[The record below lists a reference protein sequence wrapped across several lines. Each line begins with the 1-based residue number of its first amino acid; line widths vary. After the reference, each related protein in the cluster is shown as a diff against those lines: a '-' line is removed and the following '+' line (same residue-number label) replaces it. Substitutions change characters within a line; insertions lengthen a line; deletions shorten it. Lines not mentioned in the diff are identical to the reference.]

1 MDAKQSP
8 LRTAWTH
15 SQWHLNTKRTLFTLP
30 FLFSLLKFGILKSGC
45 GHTAP
50 DSFVSLVPIQ
60 VLLGLGA
67 AHLYSSTGAS
77 AYGIPRYSYTVLPF
91 GSVSSLPTIVPDVVF
106 TSGALSLAWIW
117 RERAS
122 EFKQS
127 YLIAFSSLRSVFF
140 LSFSEID
147 CELHFEF
154 QICNHF
160 HLEQNVPCLPPNPP
174 PPGPSQKDAYRQVPG
189 IPKRIQEVRE
199 NCRTFLPDALK
210 RSEFPVG
217 KEWNIMVKY
226 TLKYFYF
233 HKEKNIEFS
242 FLSALW
248 WQIRKRETFEGFIKK
263 YDA

>member
-15 SQWHLNTKRTLFTLP
+15 SQWHSNTKRTLFILP

-45 GHTAP
+45 GHAAP
-50 DSFVSLVPIQ
+50 NSFVSLVPIQ

-67 AHLYSSTGAS
+67 AHLYSFTGAS

-91 GSVSSLPTIVPDVVF
+91 GSVSSLPTMVPDVVF

-127 YLIAFSSLRSVFF
+127 YLIAFSFLRSVFF

-160 HLEQNVPCLPPNPP
+160 HLEHNVPCLPPNPP
-174 PPGPSQKDAYRQVPG
+174 SPPGPSKKMHTDKFPEFQSGYRG
-189 IPKRIQEVRE
+189 CEKIAEHSYLMRWKEA
-199 NCRTFLPDALK
+199 NFLW
-210 RSEFPVG
+210 RSETLWLNTP
-217 KEWNIMVKY
+217 WN
-226 TLKYFYF
+226 TCTFT
-233 HKEKNIEFS
+233 
-242 FLSALW
+242 
-248 WQIRKRETFEGFIKK
+248 KRRI
-263 YDA
+263 